1 MQGRRGWSLTK
12 LLWRCLML
20 AGRSSTD
27 VAQRGCSC
35 MCRVQRAPPLPRARP
50 LLCPAGSLSCHP
62 RVTSTAAPPIRAV
75 PGALSSIR
83 RQSIPR
89 VLSLVRGGRTLPR
102 PVSHALRVTTP
113 ARARSR
119 PSAPRA
125 AQDSERRSKV
135 RGAGKFRGAAFA
147 VRVSLEKKAEEVD
160 EEEPFATAQ
169 ADDSDDEYDAELE
182 YDRTFGMGFS

>member
-1 MQGRRGWSLTK
+1 M
-12 LLWRCLML
+12 
-20 AGRSSTD
+20 
-27 VAQRGCSC
+27 
-35 MCRVQRAPPLPRARP
+35 
-50 LLCPAGSLSCHP
+50 
-62 RVTSTAAPPIRAV
+62 
-75 PGALSSIR
+75 
-83 RQSIPR
+83 
-89 VLSLVRGGRTLPR
+89 
-102 PVSHALRVTTP
+102 TTP
-113 ARARSR
+113 PRARSR

-182 YDRTFGMGFS
+182 YDRTFGMGLS